1 MKFNKRLIAN
11 ITEIIIGVIL
21 TICGATGLLDSYWS
35 GMGTALIVVGGMMMI
50 RQVRYS
56 TNAEYKESVD
66 VEIQDERNKFLRVKA
81 WSWAGYFAVLIGA
94 VASIVLR
101 ILGQNQLSQFAG
113 LSVCVLMVL
122 YWASYFILKKKY

>member
-11 ITEIIIGVIL
+11 ITEIVIGIILV
-21 TICGATGLLDSYWS
+21 ICGAVGILDSYWS
-35 GMGTALIVVGGMMMI
+35 GMGSALIIVGGLMMI

-66 VEIQDERNKFLRVKA
+66 VEIQDERNKFLRMKA
-81 WSWAGYFAVLIGA
+81 WSWAGYFSVLIGA

-101 ILGQNQLSQFAG
+101 ILDQDQLSQFAG
-113 LSVCVLMVL
+113 LSVCLLMVL

>member
-11 ITEIIIGVIL
+11 ITEIVIGVIL

-35 GMGTALIVVGGMMMI
+35 GMGTALIVVGGLMMI

-113 LSVCVLMVL
+113 LSVCLLMVL

>member
-1 MKFNKRLIAN
+1 MKFNKRLMAN

-35 GMGTALIVVGGMMMI
+35 GMGTALIVVGGLMMI

-113 LSVCVLMVL
+113 LSVCLLMVL
-122 YWASYFILKKKY
+122 YWASYFILRKKY

>member
-35 GMGTALIVVGGMMMI
+35 GMGTALIVVGGLMMI

-66 VEIQDERNKFLRVKA
+66 VQIQDERNKFLRMKA
-81 WSWAGYFAVLIGA
+81 WSWAGYFSVLIGA

-101 ILGQNQLSQFAG
+101 ILGQDQLSQFAG
-113 LSVCVLMVL
+113 LSVCPLMVL
-122 YWASYFILKKKY
+122 YWLSYWVLNKKY

>member
-11 ITEIIIGVIL
+11 ITEIVIGIILV
-21 TICGATGLLDSYWS
+21 ICGAVGILDSYWS
-35 GMGTALIVVGGMMMI
+35 GMGSALIIVGGLMMI
-50 RQVRYS
+50 RQIRYS
-56 TNAEYKESVD
+56 INDKYKENVD
-66 VEIQDERNKFLRVKA
+66 VEIQDERNKFLRIKA

-113 LSVCVLMVL
+113 LSVCLLMVL
-122 YWASYFILKKKY
+122 YWVSYFILKKKY

>member
-11 ITEIIIGVIL
+11 ITEIVVGVIL
-21 TICGATGLLDSYWS
+21 TVCGAVGILDSYWS
-35 GMGTALIVVGGMMMI
+35 GMGSALIIVGGLMMI
-50 RQVRYS
+50 RQIRYS
-56 TNAEYKESVD
+56 TNDKYKESVD
-66 VEIQDERNKFLRVKA
+66 VEIQDERNKFLRMKA

-101 ILGQNQLSQFAG
+101 ILGQDQLSQFAG
-113 LSVCVLMVL
+113 LSVCLLMVL

>member
-11 ITEIIIGVIL
+11 ITEIVIGVIL

-35 GMGTALIVVGGMMMI
+35 GMGTALIVVGGLMMI

-66 VEIQDERNKFLRVKA
+66 VEIQDERNKFLRMKA
-81 WSWAGYFAVLIGA
+81 WSWAGYFSVLIGA

-101 ILGQNQLSQFAG
+101 ILGQDQLSQCTG
-113 LSVCVLMVL
+113 LSVCLLMVL
-122 YWASYFILKKKY
+122 YCASYLILKKKY

>member
-21 TICGATGLLDSYWS
+21 TICGATGILDSYWS
-35 GMGTALIVVGGMMMI
+35 GMGTALIVVGGLMMI

-66 VEIQDERNKFLRVKA
+66 VEIQDERNKFLRMKA
-81 WSWAGYFAVLIGA
+81 WSWAGYFSVLIGA

-113 LSVCVLMVL
+113 LSVCLLMVL
-122 YWASYFILKKKY
+122 YWASYFILRKKY

>member
-21 TICGATGLLDSYWS
+21 TICGATGILDSYWS
-35 GMGTALIVVGGMMMI
+35 GMGTALIVVGGLMMI

-113 LSVCVLMVL
+113 LSVCLLMVL
-122 YWASYFILKKKY
+122 YWASYFILRKKY

>member
-1 MKFNKRLIAN
+1 
-11 ITEIIIGVIL
+11 
-21 TICGATGLLDSYWS
+21 
-35 GMGTALIVVGGMMMI
+35 MI
-50 RQVRYS
+50 RQIRYS
-56 TNAEYKESVD
+56 TNDKYKESVD
-66 VEIQDERNKFLRVKA
+66 VEIQDERNKFLRMKA

-113 LSVCVLMVL
+113 LSVCLLMVL

>member
-35 GMGTALIVVGGMMMI
+35 GMGTALIVVGGLMMI

-113 LSVCVLMVL
+113 LSVCLLMVR

>member
-11 ITEIIIGVIL
+11 ITEIVIGVIL

-35 GMGTALIVVGGMMMI
+35 GMGSALIIVGGLMMI
-50 RQVRYS
+50 RQIRYS
-56 TNAEYKESVD
+56 TNDKYKESVD
-66 VEIQDERNKFLRVKA
+66 VEIQDERNKFLRMKA
-81 WSWAGYFAVLIGA
+81 WSWAGYFSVLIGA

-101 ILGQNQLSQFAG
+101 ILGQDQLSQFTG
-113 LSVCVLMVL
+113 LSVCLLMVL

>member
-11 ITEIIIGVIL
+11 ITEIVIGIILV
-21 TICGATGLLDSYWS
+21 ICGVVGILDSYWS
-35 GMGTALIVVGGMMMI
+35 GMGSALIIVGGLMMI

-66 VEIQDERNKFLRVKA
+66 VEIQDERNKFLRMKA
-81 WSWAGYFAVLIGA
+81 WSWAGYFSVLIGA

-101 ILGQNQLSQFAG
+101 ILDQDQLSQFAG
-113 LSVCVLMVL
+113 LSVCLLMVL

>member
-1 MKFNKRLIAN
+1 MKFNKRLTAN

-35 GMGTALIVVGGMMMI
+35 GMGTALIVVGGLMMI

-66 VEIQDERNKFLRVKA
+66 VQIQDERNKFLRMKA
-81 WSWAGYFAVLIGA
+81 WSWAGYFSVLIGA

-101 ILGQNQLSQFAG
+101 ILGQDQLSQFAG
-113 LSVCVLMVL
+113 LSVCLLMVL
-122 YWASYFILKKKY
+122 HWLSYWVLKKKY